1 MIECIDTRFF
11 KRRRNST
18 PYIDEQI
25 GYGYLCPYSGLQIV
39 VVLYDVVPHVLS
51 V

>member
-18 PYIDEQI
+18 PYIEEQI
-25 GYGYLCPYSGLQIV
+25 GYGYLCQIV
-39 VVLYDVVPHVLS
+39 PARNGFIVNVFLEVE
-51 V
+51 